1 MQFTLVTKE
10 FIVSRSFKST
20 GFVYFKIQNSKLW
33 QCVKDLQPERLLFV
47 VFVFVFYQYSTGK
60 FVSSDD

>member
-10 FIVSRSFKST
+10 FIVSRSFKFT

-47 VFVFVFYQYSTGK
+47 VFVFLLSIFHGGVC
-60 FVSSDD
+60 